1 MSYASFSNIM
11 VTCPNNVGWFA
22 SLGTVL
28 CEMLWMLCLCE
39 GAGEC
44 GAGVSPREPDVS
56 LYMSEQD
63 LLAMF
68 EGGLQPFAAYSS
80 GRLRVQ
86 GDLNTA
92 MKLET
97 LIKLLKT
104 TSCHL

>member
-1 MSYASFSNIM
+1 
-11 VTCPNNVGWFA
+11 
-22 SLGTVL
+22 
-28 CEMLWMLCLCE
+28 MLCLCE
-39 GAGEC
+39 GAGVC

-68 EGGLQPFAAYSS
+68 EGSLQPFAAYSS

-97 LIKLLKT
+97 LINLLKT
-104 TSCHL
+104 TCHL

>member
-1 MSYASFSNIM
+1 
-11 VTCPNNVGWFA
+11 
-22 SLGTVL
+22 
-28 CEMLWMLCLCE
+28 MLCLCG
-39 GAGEC
+39 GAGAC

-56 LYMSEQD
+56 LCMSEQD

-68 EGGLQPFAAYSS
+68 EGGLRPFAAYSS
-80 GRLRVQ
+80 GRLIVQ

-104 TSCHL
+104 T